1 MFMKVRLF
9 IAVMVL
15 VLATIITFTGGVFS
29 QEYTGLIIDATGLK
43 ADAVLYPELLTIDE
57 EGTKQPVYT
66 LLIADPLLCEKIG
79 LVQYTDTLEE
89 AMQAARIG
97 VNPYIVKVKKIV
109 GTALKGNFIIAL
121 EDARKI
127 REANKIF
134 NFLTQCRVA
143 IVTGEPDGAGRT
155 IVTPEEGGIA
165 KVYDTTDMVG
175 GIDHIDFK
183 RNMAVAYGEGT
194 IPQNAPDAQTGR
206 IMAKEVAILRAEAG
220 LVKLLKE
227 YRISANTSFEIADKY
242 YYTEEISR
250 KLEGTLKGAT
260 MNTLKYV
267 TNKETGELEYVLV
280 GMEVP
285 LSTTINALLVSI
297 HKDVLYRI
305 YEFSKPNY

>member
-1 MFMKVRLF
+1 MFSKVRLF
-9 IAVMVL
+9 ITVMVL

-43 ADAVLYPELLTIDE
+43 ADAVLYPEILTIDE

-79 LVQYTDTLEE
+79 LIQYTDTLDE
-89 AMQAARIG
+89 AMQAARVG
-97 VNPYIVKVKKIV
+97 ANPYVVKVKELV
-109 GTALKGNFIIAL
+109 GTMIKGNFVIAL

-127 REANKIF
+127 REANKIS

-143 IVTGEPDGAGRT
+143 IVTGEADGAGRT
-155 IVTPEEGGIA
+155 IVVPEEGGSA
-165 KVYDTTDMVG
+165 KVYNTYDMAGSV
-175 GIDHIDFK
+175 DHINYKLNIAIAF
-183 RNMAVAYGEGT
+183 GEGT
-194 IPQNAPDAQTGR
+194 IPENAPDAQTGR
-206 IMAKEVAILRAEAG
+206 IMAKEEAILRAEAG
-220 LVKLLKE
+220 LVKILQGIQICSE
-227 YRISANTSFEIADKY
+227 TTSEIAEQHNVIML
-242 YYTEEISR
+242 TTR
-250 KLEGTLKGAT
+250 KFEGFLKGAT

-267 TNKETGELEYVLV
+267 TDEKTGELKYVLV

-285 LSTTINALLVSI
+285 LSTTINALLVPI

>member
-9 IAVMVL
+9 IAVTVL

-29 QEYTGLIIDATGLK
+29 QEYTGVIIDAIGLK
-43 ADAVLYPELLTIDE
+43 ADSVLYPEILTVDE
-57 EGTKQPVYT
+57 EGNKQPVYT
-66 LLIADPLLCEKIG
+66 LLMADPILCKEIG
-79 LVQYTDTLEE
+79 LVQYTDTLKE

-97 VNPYIVKVKKIV
+97 ANPYVVKVKEVV

-127 REANKIF
+127 REANKIS

-143 IVTGEPDGAGRT
+143 IITGEPDGAGRT
-155 IVTPEEGGIA
+155 IVAPEEGGIA

-194 IPQNAPDAQTGR
+194 IPENAPDAQTGR

-220 LVKLLKE
+220 LVKLIKE
-227 YRISANTSFEIADKY
+227 YRISANTSFEIADNY

-250 KLEGTLKGAT
+250 KLEGVLKGAT

-267 TNKETGELEYVLV
+267 TNEKTGELEYVLV

-285 LSTTINALLVSI
+285 LSTTINALLVPI

>member
-15 VLATIITFTGGVFS
+15 VLVTIIIFTGGVYS
-29 QEYTGLIIDATGLK
+29 QEYTGLIINATGLK
-43 ADAVLYPELLTIDE
+43 ADAVLYPEILTVDE

-66 LLIADPLLCEKIG
+66 LLLADPLLCEKIG

-89 AMQAARIG
+89 AMQTARIG
-97 VNPYIVKVKKIV
+97 ANPYVVKVKELV

-127 REANKIF
+127 REANKIS
-134 NFLTQCRVA
+134 NFLTQCRVV

-155 IVTPEEGGIA
+155 IVALEEGGIA

-194 IPQNAPDAQTGR
+194 IPENAPDAQTGR
-206 IMAKEVAILRAEAG
+206 IMAKEEAILRAEAG
-220 LVKLLKE
+220 LVKILQGIH
-227 YRISANTSFEIADKY
+227 ISSETTSEIAENHY
-242 YYTEEISR
+242 LTWEIIR
-250 KLEGTLKGAT
+250 KFEGFLKGAT
-260 MNTLKYV
+260 MTTLKYV
-267 TNKETGELEYVLV
+267 TDKKTGELEYVLV

-285 LSTTINALLVSI
+285 LSTTINALLVPI

>member
-29 QEYTGLIIDATGLK
+29 QEYTGVIIDAIGLK
-43 ADAVLYPELLTIDE
+43 ADVVLYPEILTIDE

-66 LLIADPLLCEKIG
+66 LLIADPVLCEKIG
-79 LVQYTDTLEE
+79 LVQYTDTFEE

-97 VNPYIVKVKKIV
+97 ANPYVVKVKEVV

-127 REANKIF
+127 REANKIS

-143 IVTGEPDGAGRT
+143 IVTGEADGTGRT
-155 IVTPEEGGIA
+155 IVATEEGGIA
-165 KVYDTTDMVG
+165 KVYNTTDMVG
-175 GIDHIDFK
+175 GIDHIDYK
-183 RNMAVAYGEGT
+183 RNIAVSYGEGT

-206 IMAKEVAILRAEAG
+206 IMAKEEAILRAEAG
-220 LVKLLKE
+220 LVKILQGI
-227 YRISANTSFEIADKY
+227 YISSDTTSEIAENHY
-242 YYTEEISR
+242 LTWEITR
-250 KLEGTLKGAT
+250 KFEGFLKGAT
-260 MNTLKYV
+260 MTTLKYV
-267 TNKETGELEYVLV
+267 TNEKTGELEYVLV

-285 LSTTINALLVSI
+285 LSTTINALLVPI
-297 HKDVLYRI
+297 HKDVIYRI

>member
-29 QEYTGLIIDATGLK
+29 QEYTGVIIDATGLK
-43 ADAVLYPELLTIDE
+43 ADVVLYPEILTIDE

-66 LLIADPLLCEKIG
+66 LLIADPVLCEKIG
-79 LVQYTDTLEE
+79 LVQYTDTFEE

-97 VNPYIVKVKKIV
+97 ANPYVVKVKEVV

-127 REANKIF
+127 REANKIS

-143 IVTGEPDGAGRT
+143 IVTGEADGTGRT
-155 IVTPEEGGIA
+155 IVATEEGGIA
-165 KVYDTTDMVG
+165 KVYNTTDMVG
-175 GIDHIDFK
+175 GIDHIDYK
-183 RNMAVAYGEGT
+183 RNIAVSYGEGT

-206 IMAKEVAILRAEAG
+206 IMAKEEAILRAEAG
-220 LVKLLKE
+220 LVKILQGI
-227 YRISANTSFEIADKY
+227 YISSDTTSEIAENHY
-242 YYTEEISR
+242 LTWEITR
-250 KLEGTLKGAT
+250 KFEGFLKGAT
-260 MNTLKYV
+260 MTTLKYV
-267 TNKETGELEYVLV
+267 TNEKTGELEYVLV

-285 LSTTINALLVSI
+285 LSTTINALLVPI
-297 HKDVLYRI
+297 HKDVIYRI

>member
-15 VLATIITFTGGVFS
+15 VLVTIITFTGGVFS

-43 ADAVLYPELLTIDE
+43 ADVVLYPEILTIDE

-89 AMQAARIG
+89 AIQAARIG
-97 VNPYIVKVKKIV
+97 LNPYIVKVKEVV
-109 GTALKGNFIIAL
+109 GTTLKGNFIIAL

-127 REANKIF
+127 REANKIS

-143 IVTGEPDGAGRT
+143 IVTGEADGAGRT
-155 IVTPEEGGIA
+155 IVATEEGGIA
-165 KVYDTTDMVG
+165 KVYSTTDMVG
-175 GIDHIDFK
+175 GLDHIDVK
-183 RNMAVAYGEGT
+183 RNIVVAYGEGT

-206 IMAKEVAILRAEAG
+206 IMAKEEAILRAEAG
-220 LVKLLKE
+220 LVKILQGIQICSE
-227 YRISANTSFEIADKY
+227 TTSEITEQHNVTMLITRKFE
-242 YYTEEISR
+242 
-250 KLEGTLKGAT
+250 GFLKGAT

-267 TNKETGELEYVLV
+267 TDEKTGELLSVSV
-280 GMEVP
+280 GMEIP
-285 LSTTINALLVSI
+285 FTTINALLVPI

>member
-15 VLATIITFTGGVFS
+15 VLTTIITFTGGVFS
-29 QEYTGLIIDATGLK
+29 QEYTGLIIDAVGLK
-43 ADAVLYPELLTIDE
+43 ADVVLYPEILTIDE

-89 AMQAARIG
+89 AIQAARIG
-97 VNPYIVKVKKIV
+97 LNPYIVKVKEVV
-109 GTALKGNFIIAL
+109 GTTLKGNFIIAL

-127 REANKIF
+127 REANKIS

-143 IVTGEPDGAGRT
+143 IVTGEPDGTGRT
-155 IVTPEEGGIA
+155 IVATEEGGIA
-165 KVYDTTDMVG
+165 KVYNTTDMVG
-175 GIDHIDFK
+175 GIDHIDYK
-183 RNMAVAYGEGT
+183 RNIAVAYGEGT

-206 IMAKEVAILRAEAG
+206 IMAKEEAILRAEAG
-220 LVKLLKE
+220 LVKILQGI
-227 YRISANTSFEIADKY
+227 YISSETTSEIAQNHY
-242 YYTEEISR
+242 LTWEITR
-250 KLEGTLKGAT
+250 KFEGFLKGAT
-260 MNTLKYV
+260 MTTLKYV
-267 TNKETGELEYVLV
+267 TNEKTGELEYVLV

-285 LSTTINALLVSI
+285 LSTTINALLVPI

>member
-9 IAVMVL
+9 IAVIVL

-29 QEYTGLIIDATGLK
+29 QEYTGIIIDATGLK
-43 ADAVLYPELLTIDE
+43 ADVVLYPEILTIDE

-79 LVQYTDTLEE
+79 LVQYTDTFEE

-97 VNPYIVKVKKIV
+97 ANPYVVKVKEVV

-127 REANKIF
+127 REANKIS
-134 NFLTQCRVA
+134 NFLAQCRVA

-155 IVTPEEGGIA
+155 IVATEEGGNA
-165 KVYDTTDMVG
+165 KVYSTTDMVG
-175 GIDHIDFK
+175 GIDHIDYK
-183 RNMAVAYGEGT
+183 RNIAVSYGEGT

-206 IMAKEVAILRAEAG
+206 IMAKEEAILRAEAG
-220 LVKLLKE
+220 LVKILQGI
-227 YRISANTSFEIADKY
+227 YISSDTTSEIAENHY
-242 YYTEEISR
+242 LTWEITR
-250 KLEGTLKGAT
+250 KFEGFLKGAT
-260 MNTLKYV
+260 MTTLKYV
-267 TNKETGELEYVLV
+267 TNEKTGELEYVLV

-285 LSTTINALLVSI
+285 LSTTINALLVPI
-297 HKDVLYRI
+297 HKDVIYRI

>member
-1 MFMKVRLF
+1 MFKKVRFF
-9 IAVMVL
+9 ITVMVL
-15 VLATIITFTGGVFS
+15 VLATIVIFTGGVYS

-43 ADAVLYPELLTIDE
+43 ADAVLYPEILTIDE

-89 AMQAARIG
+89 AIQTARIG
-97 VNPYIVKVKKIV
+97 ANPYIVKVKELV
-109 GTALKGNFIIAL
+109 GTVIKGNFIIAL

-127 REANKIF
+127 REANKIS
-134 NFLTQCRVA
+134 NFLTQCRVT
-143 IVTGEPDGAGRT
+143 IVTGEADGAGRT
-155 IVTPEEGGIA
+155 IVAPEEGESA
-165 KVYDTTDMVG
+165 KVYSTTDMVG
-175 GIDHIDFK
+175 GISHIDYK
-183 RNMAVAYGEGT
+183 RNMAIAYGEGT

-206 IMAKEVAILRAEAG
+206 IMAKEEAILRAEAG
-220 LVKLLKE
+220 LVKILQGIQICSE
-227 YRISANTSFEIADKY
+227 TTSEIAEQHNVIML
-242 YYTEEISR
+242 TTG
-250 KLEGTLKGAT
+250 KLEGFLKGAT

-267 TNKETGELEYVLV
+267 TNEKTGELEYVLV

-285 LSTTINALLVSI
+285 LSTTINALLVPI